1 MKRILFLPIILFAL
15 YSCGP
20 AAESREQMHS
30 RAKTISD
37 SMANLIKVAM
47 DEAEMPQG
55 QPVMV
60 PQPQPATNTA
70 AATQNTVA
78 PPKK

>member
-1 MKRILFLPIILFAL
+1 MKHFLILPIIFFSL

-30 RAKTISD
+30 RAKTIAD

-47 DEAEMPQG
+47 DEAEMPAGG
-55 QPVMV
+55 QPIVM
-60 PQPQPATNTA
+60 PMPATPT

>member
-1 MKRILFLPIILFAL
+1 MKRFLILPIIFFTL

-30 RAKTISD
+30 RAKTIAD

-47 DEAEMPQG
+47 DEAEMPAGG
-55 QPVMV
+55 QPMIM
-60 PQPQPATNTA
+60 PHPATPTA
-70 AATQNTVA
+70 AAQTTIA